1 MLRLAG
7 TGPADTVID
16 LGSGDGRIVI
26 AAAKK
31 FGARGIGIEL
41 DARLIEQ
48 SRENAR
54 LAEVADRVTFVEGD
68 VLASDISGASVVTV
82 YLLPFLIDK
91 LQPRF
96 LEMRPGTRVVSHA
109 FGMVGWKPDR
119 AETVHLDKPHPGQG
133 DESMLYLWV
142 VPAEVRGNWQSSDL
156 KLRIHQ
162 NYQELEVEGMLDG
175 RRALSG
181 AQGTVAGYEVNWEA
195 RGVRFRGRLE
205 GTRLVGDLLIDGR
218 CRVGGAD
225 EGPLDH
231 LAGIHQALRVERLLE
246 RAHQLHLERR
256 LVARI
261 SSRLSCAEAVLGA
274 RSSRRARRPRR
285 RRCGS
290 PSARCARA
298 SACAAPML

>member
-1 MLRLAG
+1 MRRLLPAVLAAVCVAAAAEQGAQTPPFITTPDEVVERMLRLAA

-41 DARLIEQ
+41 DGRLVEQ

-119 AETVHLDKPHPGQG
+119 AETVRLEKPHPGQG

-142 VPAEVRGNWQSSDL
+142 VPAEVRGVWQSSDVR
-156 KLRIHQ
+156 LRIHQ

-175 RRALSG
+175 RRALTG
-181 AQGTVAGYEVNWEA
+181 AHGTVLGYDVSWEA
-195 RGVRFRGRLE
+195 KGVRFRGRLE
-205 GTRLVGDLLIDGR
+205 GARLVGDLLIDGR
-218 CRVGGAD
+218 SESVVLNR
-225 EGPLDH
+225 
-231 LAGIHQALRVERLLE
+231 
-246 RAHQLHLERR
+246 
-256 LVARI
+256 
-261 SSRLSCAEAVLGA
+261 SR
-274 RSSRRARRPRR
+274 
-285 RRCGS
+285 
-290 PSARCARA
+290 
-298 SACAAPML
+298 

>member
-1 MLRLAG
+1 MLQLAA
-7 TGPADTVID
+7 TGAADTVID

-41 DARLIEQ
+41 DGRLVEQ

-54 LAEVADRVTFVEGD
+54 LADVAERVTFVEGD

-96 LEMRPGTRVVSHA
+96 LELKPGTRVVSHA

-119 AETVHLDKPHPGQG
+119 AEAVRLEKPHPGQG

-142 VPAEVRGNWQSSDL
+142 VPAEVRGSWQASDL

-162 NYQELEVEGMLDG
+162 NYQELEVEGALGG
-175 RRALSG
+175 RRTLSG
-181 AQGTVAGYEVNWEA
+181 AQGVVSGYDVTWEA
-195 RGVRFRGRLE
+195 KGVRFRGRLE

-218 CRVGGAD
+218 TESVV
-225 EGPLDH
+225 L
-231 LAGIHQALRVERLLE
+231 
-246 RAHQLHLERR
+246 
-256 LVARI
+256 
-261 SSRLSCAEAVLGA
+261 SR
-274 RSSRRARRPRR
+274 SR
-285 RRCGS
+285 
-290 PSARCARA
+290 
-298 SACAAPML
+298 

>member
-1 MLRLAG
+1 MSRLLLALLAAFCAAAAAEEGAQTPPFITTPDEVVERMLRLAG
-7 TGPADTVID
+7 TGPGDVVID

-41 DARLIEQ
+41 DGRLVEQ

-54 LAEVADRVTFVEGD
+54 LADVAERVTFVEGD

-119 AETVHLDKPHPGQG
+119 TEAVRLEKPHPGQG

-142 VPAEVRGNWQSSDL
+142 VPAEVRGSWQASDL
-156 KLRIHQ
+156 KIRIHQ
-162 NYQELEVEGMLDG
+162 NYQELEVEGALGG
-175 RRALSG
+175 RRTLSG
-181 AQGTVAGYEVNWEA
+181 AQGVVSGYDVTWEA
-195 RGVRFRGRLE
+195 KGVRFRGRLE

-218 CRVGGAD
+218 TESVV
-225 EGPLDH
+225 L
-231 LAGIHQALRVERLLE
+231 
-246 RAHQLHLERR
+246 
-256 LVARI
+256 
-261 SSRLSCAEAVLGA
+261 SR
-274 RSSRRARRPRR
+274 SR
-285 RRCGS
+285 
-290 PSARCARA
+290 
-298 SACAAPML
+298 